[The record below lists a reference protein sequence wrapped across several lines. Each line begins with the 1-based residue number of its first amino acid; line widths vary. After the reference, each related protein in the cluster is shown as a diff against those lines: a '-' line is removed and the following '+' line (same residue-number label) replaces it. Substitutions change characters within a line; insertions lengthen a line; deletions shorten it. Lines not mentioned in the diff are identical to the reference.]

1 MSEQRID
8 QGAAAAAGSDADPG
22 EGQGLTTDA
31 THRSGEA
38 AETDERRE
46 MESGQRDDTT
56 VSGEG
61 DTEGERAL
69 RRAQDGSAPDSA
81 S

>member
-8 QGAAAAAGSDADPG
+8 HAAAAAAGSDADPG

-38 AETDERRE
+38 AETDERDEINR
-46 MESGQRDDTT
+46 GQRDDTT

-61 DTEGERAL
+61 DTEGERAI
-69 RRAQDGSAPDSA
+69 RDAEDGS
-81 S
+81 